1 MLAEYPELSIRPLK
15 TNAGFERLLRPIQL
29 APQTEE
35 TYLEFSKFGQSTG
48 RDFSQQT
55 LRAMNLP
62 FPPQQFQR
70 TTPTFLIL
78 AEQLHAERRLP
89 SNRKSILN

>member
-35 TYLEFSKFGQSTG
+35 TYLEFSKFGRSTG
-48 RDFSQQT
+48 GDFLPRT

-62 FPPQQFQR
+62 FPPNSFSAR
-70 TTPTFLIL
+70 RRRFSSLLGSFT
-78 AEQLHAERRLP
+78 AERRLP